1 MDNTEIIKRIETVE
15 AQQATLTKRAE
26 DAEAELVKERALR
39 TQAEE
44 ISKLSDVQRI
54 RFDKFTD
61 AQRAEYFAGD
71 ATCKAEML
79 KGSGEDMED
88 EDKELEKTAAGRK
101 LLELRKENEALRKQT
116 DSTQADLAKL
126 REERDLANF
135 AKRADTEIPNIP
147 GDSITKGRILYS
159 LSKGLKPAEYDGV
172 MQMLKAGD
180 AALAQTTTPVSK
192 TGGGEDPTSYAD
204 AEKKLEALAK
214 ARHEKNG
221 GSYAV
226 AYKSVVQENPAL
238 YRQATEK

>member
-1 MDNTEIIKRIETVE
+1 MEDEQILEKLADLESLLEKTKNE
-15 AQQATLTKRAE
+15 ATKQTQRAVRAE
-26 DAEAELVKERALR
+26 AIA
-39 TQAEE
+39 
-44 ISKLSDVQRI
+44 KLSADTRTC
-54 RFDKFTD
+54 FDKFGVEQQDAYLAGDD
-61 AQRAEYFAGD
+61 AQ
-71 ATCKAEML
+71 KAEML
-79 KGSGEDMED
+79 KGCSGKDMED

-101 LLELRKENEALRKQT
+101 LLELRKENEALRRQT
-116 DSTQADLAKL
+116 DTTQADLAKL

-147 GDSITKGRILYS
+147 GDSIAKGRVLYS
-159 LSKGLKPAEYDGV
+159 LNKALKPAEYDGV

-180 AALAQTTTPVSK
+180 AALATITAPVSK

-204 AEKKLEALAK
+204 AEKKLDALAK